1 MSSTASI
8 AAAAVTANQAQVQ
21 MAVAAKIAKMNAESA
36 QSVVALLEA
45 ASANIE
51 QLTKAALP
59 EGVGASVDISA

>member
-21 MAVAAKIAKMNAESA
+21 TAIAAKIAKMNADSA

-59 EGVGASVDISA
+59 EGVGSSVDISA